1 LSQVVFRFFSYDF
14 YVIIESCQMQFYI
27 LTYIKYYLIFKSDLC
42 VNITWTHVGAPAF
55 SGEAY
60 DILQRSNSVFHDDVL
75 IFTTSS
81 PLLSG
86 MCCQNILGFVI
97 VTAFFLFFF
106 PLFSLVLEPSPIY
119 FKAAL

>member
-1 LSQVVFRFFSYDF
+1 M
-14 YVIIESCQMQFYI
+14 SCA
-27 LTYIKYYLIFKSDLC
+27 
-42 VNITWTHVGAPAF
+42 WTHVGAPSL

-60 DILQRSNSVFHDDVL
+60 GILQRSNSVFHDDVL

-97 VTAFFLFFF
+97 VTAFFLSLF

-119 FKAAL
+119 FKAVL